1 MRLFSFAFIVVVLSC
16 KTEPVQPAEV
26 PGVYVLNSN
35 AETDTLQILSGG
47 KYEHTRRNKNGV
59 QLRESGDWVL
69 AFHPDGPAVEFTQF
83 TAVQVFPRSPSR
95 GVWLSLLGRDR
106 SGHVTLDVNSDLGL
120 HFTRIQ

>member
-1 MRLFSFAFIVVVLSC
+1 
-16 KTEPVQPAEV
+16 
-26 PGVYVLNSN
+26 VYVLNSD
-35 AETDTLQILSGG
+35 AETDTLQIFSGG
-47 KYEHTRRNKNGV
+47 KYQHTRWNKSGG

-83 TAVQVFPRSPSR
+83 TGIQVFPKSAGR